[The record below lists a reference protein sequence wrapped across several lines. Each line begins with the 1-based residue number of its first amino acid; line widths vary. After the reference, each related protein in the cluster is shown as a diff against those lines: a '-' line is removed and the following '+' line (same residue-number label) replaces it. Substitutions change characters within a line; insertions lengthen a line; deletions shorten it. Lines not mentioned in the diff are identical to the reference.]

1 MIELFALYKFAFVL
15 CFLVGLTLCLQG
27 THLIAR
33 KESLQVLAL
42 SQGALVGNLLGR
54 LIIPGSEMATIVSS
68 LIIFILLKI
77 FFTFSLKKTF
87 AKETFFI
94 VTYISLLSV
103 SYLLISLF
111 PGLEGHMSVGF
122 FGDIVSL
129 SEEMTFLLIALFIC
143 FFSLM
148 VVFHKKLFRRTF
160 EKSVLGIENL
170 NLYEEV
176 LFALVLVCS
185 LYGLGF
191 LFSVATMIFPAV
203 IIGTSGRNIKV
214 MLISALSV
222 TSFSVLFGLGSS
234 IAFERLSTVPS
245 QIITLLVFL
254 SVIGLI
260 TSRYKERQC
269 VKS

>member
-1 MIELFALYKFAFVL
+1 MIELFSLYKFAFVL

-33 KESLQVLAL
+33 KESLQILAL

-54 LIIPGSEMATIVSS
+54 LIIPGSEIASIISS
-68 LIIFILLKI
+68 LIIFVGLKV
-77 FFTFSLKKTF
+77 FFIISLKKTSS
-87 AKETFFI
+87 KETFFI

-129 SEEMTFLLIALFIC
+129 SENMTFTLIVLFL
-143 FFSLM
+143 FFLVVM
-148 VVFHKKLFRRTF
+148 VLFHKKLFIRTF
-160 EKSVLGIENL
+160 EKSVLGIERVSFF
-170 NLYEEV
+170 EEV

-191 LFSVATMIFPAV
+191 LFTVATMIFPAV
-203 IIGTSGRNIKV
+203 IVGTCGRNLKV
-214 MLISALSV
+214 MLISALFA
-222 TSFSVLFGLGSS
+222 TSLSVLLGLGSS

-245 QIITLLVFL
+245 QIITLLIFL
-254 SVIGLI
+254 SAIGGLM
-260 TSRYKERQC
+260 SRLRERQYIQ
-269 VKS
+269 S